1 MAGLEDDYHTDMSVT
16 ELLKHVKALST
27 RERQRFVLEV
37 ISLELE
43 ADHTTVRG
51 PRRSLKKAGR
61 AKWPDVEA
69 RARRI
74 FGNRVLP
81 NLVLLERDEA
91 PF

>member
-27 RERQRFVLEV
+27 RQRQRFVLEV

-43 ADHTTVRG
+43 ADRTTVRG

-74 FGNRVLP
+74 FGDRVLP
-81 NLVLLERDEA
+81 NLILLERGEEA
-91 PF
+91 H